1 MRIKGT
7 IPKGLLV
14 ALILTL
20 VPITAFSAQKV
31 TPGSTCK
38 VYKQKITYQNK
49 VYTCIKSGKRL
60 VWNKGVTVLKPTPTP
75 NPTPTP
81 IPTPTPTPTP
91 TATPTPTPIPTPT
104 PTPTKSSVPMPSPS
118 PSPSFVNLNFET
130 LVGNSS
136 NISFTA
142 WKKAA
147 DSINLSYAKNVAP
160 EVYTGPN
167 TKAFYNDL
175 QLPISLVSRLF
186 PNYDEPKKILW
197 IRYNFIDIAW
207 AENQAKEKLSAADYA
222 QISIYQGGTLAGS
235 NCDLAASNCRGS
247 YQQTG
252 PSGISLIMEGVANT
266 LPSDLVSKSDLSP
279 GMVEAHEYFHS
290 LQRIPIMNR
299 GIQVWPPAWWREGSA
314 DWVKDTTV
322 NFQNFQD
329 YKKFLR
335 DSCNSNCMNL
345 TEADIE
351 EFLKTA
357 INNDLPSKFDPY
369 LNYSLGSYIIEILAS
384 IKGPAVLLDMYAE
397 MGKGLT
403 FNDAFAKLFDTTWQ
417 TAIPLISKSVYI
429 DLHGE

>member
-1 MRIKGT
+1 VKAG
-7 IPKGLLV
+7 
-14 ALILTL
+14 
-20 VPITAFSAQKV
+20 SACSKA
-31 TPGSTCK
+31 GAKSISAGK
-38 VYKQKITYQNK
+38 S
-49 VYTCIKSGKRL
+49 YTCIKSGKKL
-60 VWNKGVTVLKPTPTP
+60 VWDKGVLVPVAKPAVVKPTPAP
-75 NPTPTP
+75 SASAS
-81 IPTPTPTPTP
+81 
-91 TATPTPTPIPTPT
+91 ATPKPSSTPKPAPTVANIT
-104 PTPTKSSVPMPSPS
+104 
-118 PSPSFVNLNFET
+118 FENLLENNAN
-130 LVGNSS
+130 VSY
-136 NISFTA
+136 TA

-314 DWVKDTTV
+314 DWVQNVAINFKD
-322 NFQNFQD
+322 FES
-329 YKKFLR
+329 YKSFLKS
-335 DSCNSNCMNL
+335 DCEGSCSNL
-345 TEADIE
+345 SEAE
-351 EFLKTA
+351 LAEFLSTA
-357 INNDLPSKFDPY
+357 KDNFVPAKFDQF
-369 LNYSLGSYIIEILAS
+369 LNYSLGSHVVEILVA
-384 IKGPAVLLDMYAE
+384 IKGPDVLLDMYAE
-397 MGKGLT
+397 MGKGKT
-403 FNDAFAKLFDTTWQ
+403 FNDAFYGFFGISWND
-417 TAIPLISKSVYI
+417 AIPILAKSIYK
-429 DLHGE
+429 DLHS

>member
-1 MRIKGT
+1 MGGDIIGLRFYPRGMRKH
-7 IPKGLLV
+7 LRVV
-14 ALILTL
+14 ALLIPMVLFASNSYAA
-20 VPITAFSAQKV
+20 VKAGSACTKV
-31 TPGSTCK
+31 GAKSISAGK
-38 VYKQKITYQNK
+38 S
-49 VYTCIKSGKRL
+49 YTCIKSGKKL
-60 VWNKGVTVLKPTPTP
+60 VWDKGVLVPVAKPAVVKPTPAP
-75 NPTPTP
+75 SASAS
-81 IPTPTPTPTP
+81 
-91 TATPTPTPIPTPT
+91 ATPKPSSTPKPAPTVANIT
-104 PTPTKSSVPMPSPS
+104 
-118 PSPSFVNLNFET
+118 FENLLENNAN
-130 LVGNSS
+130 VSY
-136 NISFTA
+136 TA

-314 DWVKDTTV
+314 DWVQNVAINFKD
-322 NFQNFQD
+322 FES
-329 YKKFLR
+329 YKSFLKS
-335 DSCNSNCMNL
+335 DCEGNCSKL
-345 TEADIE
+345 SEAE
-351 EFLKTA
+351 LAEFLSTA
-357 INNDLPSKFDPY
+357 KDNFVPAKFDQF
-369 LNYSLGSYIIEILAS
+369 LNYSLGSHVVEILVA
-384 IKGPAVLLDMYAE
+384 IKGPDVLIDMYAE
-397 MGKGLT
+397 MGKGKT
-403 FNDAFAKLFDTTWQ
+403 FNDAFYGFFGISWND
-417 TAIPLISKSVYI
+417 AIPILAKSIYK
-429 DLHGE
+429 DLHS